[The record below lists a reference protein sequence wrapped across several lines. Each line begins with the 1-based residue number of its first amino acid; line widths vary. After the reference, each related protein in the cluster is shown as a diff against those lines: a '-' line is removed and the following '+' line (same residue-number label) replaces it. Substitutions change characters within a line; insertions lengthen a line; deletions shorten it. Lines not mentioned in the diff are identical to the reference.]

1 MSINEVFI
9 QSLESRIRE
18 LTAANK
24 ALVAAVEQYVEPKPG
39 TPYLHRS
46 ALLKAKNDVKNILK

>member
-9 QSLESRIRE
+9 QTLEARIRE
-18 LTAANK
+18 LMAANK
-24 ALVAAVEQYVEPKPG
+24 ALVTAVEQYVEPKPG

-46 ALLKAKNDVKNILK
+46 ALLATKNKVKALCK